1 MKQER
6 RRYFRVEADCIVTFK
21 AVTADE
27 KKEGIAQLNKGDR
40 YHPDKAR
47 LFLKL
52 DADLQDG
59 LSRIRQKL
67 PDVAAM
73 LDLLNRKINL
83 IAEESNSTKLDGLL
97 DQQPQRI
104 SLSACGIAFQV
115 EHPMEVESDIEWD
128 LILLPD
134 QTYIH
139 GYGHVVACETA
150 HEGYLIRVNFDA
162 LREEDLERLLH
173 YIMRKESEWMRTSHG
188 IGRDRVD

>member
-6 RRYFRVEADCIVTFK
+6 RRYFRVEAESIVTFK
-21 AVTADE
+21 VVTAEE
-27 KKEGIAQLNKGDR
+27 KKEGVARLSQGDR
-40 YHPDKAR
+40 YYPDQGR

-59 LSRIRQKL
+59 LNRMRQKL

-83 IAEESNSTKLDGLL
+83 IADRNQPKNSDDLL
-97 DQQPQRI
+97 CKQTQTI
-104 SLSACGIAFQV
+104 SLSACGMAFHV
-115 EHPMEVESDIEWD
+115 EQPIETQADIEWE

-139 GYGHVVACETA
+139 GYGHVVGCETA
-150 HEGYLIRVNFDA
+150 QTGFLLRVNYDA

-173 YIMRKESEWMRTSHG
+173 YIMRKESEWMRSKHHIRT
-188 IGRDRVD
+188 IE